1 MLPRWALFGL
11 RDPALGSAGLYGK
24 VNGNLQEGLC
34 QGGTFPGCCGQ
45 GPVPR
50 LSSCWPAPAQ
60 EALQHQQVVLA
71 QPPGG
76 LPLLSAGARC
86 GQGFDCA
93 LRDCSLFPAVLW
105 TTVKSRWPAGSDSLG
120 IPSPL
125 VGSWAGK
132 PDVGFRA
139 FTADRKSVV

>member
-1 MLPRWALFGL
+1 MGGAALPPWALFGL

-24 VNGNLQEGLC
+24 VNGDLQEGLC

-71 QPPGG
+71 QPPVG
-76 LPLLSAGARC
+76 LLLLSAGARC

-93 LRDCSLFPAVLW
+93 LRDWSLFPAVLW
-105 TTVKSRWPAGSDSLG
+105 TSYGQIPLACTVRFLG
-120 IPSPL
+120 DPQSPCWIP
-125 VGSWAGK
+125 GWEA
-132 PDVGFRA
+132 
-139 FTADRKSVV
+139 